1 MLKKLFGGINMTW
14 VKVIIFA
21 IIMGIYVG
29 LIALLVP
36 DKNFLHNIAVT
47 EERWLLPAVII
58 IVNCKKHWEAA
69 LKTFVFFL
77 ISQPLVYLVQVPFN
91 SMGWQLF
98 GYYKYWFIIT
108 CLTLPGAFIA
118 WFIKKDN
125 ILSAIILSVAT
136 GILGI
141 HIVASI
147 RNLSTNPVNNIINV
161 IYCAAVI
168 ALFIAGVLGQKKT
181 RIIATCITLA
191 VILGF
196 GGYSKFIVPEVDV
209 ITVIDVNAELGI
221 EMQSDWTVTSEDEK
235 YFKGKIVEFEDDAGK
250 HCDLNVEFL
259 KKEPGI
265 FILTDPNGKEYK
277 VRITLVEN
285 DFPKVED
292 LTGK

>member
-47 EERWLLPAVII
+47 EERWFLPAVII

-98 GYYKYWFIIT
+98 GYYRYWFIIT
-108 CLTLPGAFIA
+108 CMTLPGAFIA

-136 GILGI
+136 CILAL
-141 HIVASI
+141 HAAASVI
-147 RNLSTNPVNNIINV
+147 NLSKNPVNNILNAV
-161 IYCAAVI
+161 YCTAVI
-168 ALFIAGVLGQKKT
+168 VLFIAGILRQKKT
-181 RIIATCITLA
+181 RIIAAA
-191 VILGF
+191 VTISVML
-196 GGYSKFIVPEVDV
+196 GYSAYYGLLGPKIDV
-209 ITVIDVNAELGI
+209 MTVIDVKEELGI
-221 EMQSDWTVTSEDEK
+221 DLQNDWTVTSEDEK
-235 YFKGKIVEFEDDAGK
+235 YFKGTIAVFRDDMGNHA
-250 HCDLNVEFL
+250 DLRVEFL
-259 KKEPGI
+259 KDEPGI

-277 VRITLVEN
+277 VRVTLVEN
-285 DFPKVED
+285 DFPKVEN